1 MKQGKLVLG
10 EVTFP
15 EDTSCIL
22 QKELS
27 SLLFSSVADTS
38 FLCNVFSI
46 KNLKGF
52 FARLGFVRLF
62 FLTTEKYAIHLIL
75 QIGMAKQKEVKQKG

>member
-1 MKQGKLVLG
+1 MKQRKLVLG

-15 EDTSCIL
+15 QHTSRIL

-38 FLCNVFSI
+38 FLCNVFQLNTS
-46 KNLKGF
+46 KEFLFGW
-52 FARLGFVRLF
+52 LGF
-62 FLTTEKYAIHLIL
+62 A
-75 QIGMAKQKEVKQKG
+75 